1 MSNKVLI
8 VGGVAGGASA
18 AARLRRNDENAEIIM
33 FEKGEYISFAN
44 CGLPY
49 FIGGV
54 IEERE
59 SLLVETPE
67 DMRKRFK
74 IDVRVN
80 NEVLLIDRENKE
92 LEVKNLKTNEIYIE
106 NYDKLI
112 LSPGSSPLKPP
123 IPGIDSPNIFT
134 IWNIPDTDAI
144 KKFIES
150 KDIKKAA
157 VVGGGFIG
165 LEMAENLNELG
176 YEVSIVELADQIM
189 APIDY
194 EMAQILHK
202 NITTNGVDLR
212 LNDGVKEFNYQD
224 GVTEITLNSGNTIDA
239 DIVILS
245 IGVRPNSNLAKDSGL
260 NINQRGGIVV
270 DKTMKTSDDDIY
282 AVGDVI
288 EVEDFINGGKTMV
301 PLAGPANKQG
311 RIAANNI
318 AGISDTYKGTQG
330 TSVAKVFDCTVSSTG
345 VNEKTLKKLGKKYN
359 EDYLIAYA
367 HNNNHA
373 GYYPG
378 SSKINMKLIFR
389 KKDGKIL
396 GVQAIGID
404 GVEKR
409 VDVIATAMRYNGTV
423 YDLSDLELAYAPPYG
438 SAKDPV
444 NMLGFLGENILKG
457 KMDIIQWFELDD
469 LDEDEYTIVDV
480 REEKERDLGFIQNS
494 INISVDELR
503 ENLDKIDK
511 NKTIVLYCATGIRAY
526 VATRI
531 LLQNGFKKVKNLLG
545 GFTTYSDVNFNIN
558 NSPVVGTETQSLAK
572 EEVVENIDFDKI
584 EKATLNCSG
593 LQCPGP
599 IMKVYEKI
607 KTMNDGDYLEVKA
620 SDPGFF
626 ADIASWCQRTGNTL
640 IKTEKINK
648 EFVVLLKKGVEV
660 EKEDNT
666 KMQNIIEKT
675 DKYMV
680 VFSGELDKAL
690 ASFIIAN
697 GAAAMG
703 RKVTMFFTFWGLN
716 ILRKDEKIYVKKNFM
731 EKMFGAMMP
740 RGSKKLKLS
749 KMNMGGMGLAMMK
762 KIMKEKNV
770 DSLETLIKQAQ
781 NNGVRM
787 VACTMSMDV
796 MGIKEEELI
805 DGIEYAGVATFLSS
819 AEKSDASLFI

>member
-1 MSNKVLI
+1 MSKKVLI

-33 FEKGEYISFAN
+33 FERGEYISFAN

-49 FIGGV
+49 YIGNV
-54 IEERE
+54 IEERDA
-59 SLLVETPE
+59 LLVETPE
-67 DMRKRFK
+67 EMNKRFK

-80 NEVLLIDRENKE
+80 NEVVSIDRDNKKVQ
-92 LEVKNLKTNEIYIE
+92 VKNLKTGEEYSE

-123 IPGIDSPNIFT
+123 IPGIDAPNIFT

-144 KKFIES
+144 KNYVDTKE
-150 KDIKKAA
+150 IKKAA

-165 LEMAENLNELG
+165 LEMAENLHELG
-176 YEVSIVELADQIM
+176 YEVSIVELADQVM

-202 NITTNGVDLR
+202 NIATNGVDLR
-212 LNDGVKEFNYQD
+212 LNDGVKEFNYKD
-224 GVTEITLNSGNTIDA
+224 GVTEITLNSGNKIDA

-245 IGVRPNSNLAKDSGL
+245 IGVRPNSKLAKDSGL
-260 NINQRGGIVV
+260 KINDRGGIIV
-270 DKTMKTSDDDIY
+270 DSTLKTSDEDIY

-288 EVEDFINGGKTMV
+288 EVEDFVNGGKTMV

-318 AGISDTYKGTQG
+318 VGINDVYKGTQG
-330 TSVAKVFDCTVSSTG
+330 TSVAKVFDFTVSSTG
-345 VNEKTLKKLGKKYN
+345 ANEKTLKRLGKKYG
-359 EDYLIAYA
+359 EDYLLAYA

-378 SSKINMKLIFR
+378 SSKINMKIIFE
-389 KKDGKIL
+389 KEGGKIL
-396 GVQAIGID
+396 GVQAVGMD

-409 VDVIATAMRYNGTV
+409 VDVIATAMRYDGTV
-423 YDLSDLELAYAPPYG
+423 YDLADLELAYAPPYG

-444 NMLGFLGENILKG
+444 NMLGFLGENILEG
-457 KMDIIQWFELDD
+457 KMDVIQWFELDD
-469 LDEDEYTIVDV
+469 LNSDEYTIVDV
-480 REEKERDLGFIQNS
+480 REAEERDLGYVPNS
-494 INISVDELR
+494 INISVDDLR
-503 ENLDKIDK
+503 DNLDKLDK

-531 LLQNGFKKVKNLLG
+531 LLQNGFDKVKNLSG
-545 GFTTYSDVNFNIN
+545 GFTTYSDVDFDLKD
-558 NSPVVGTETQSLAK
+558 SPVAGGVSQ
-572 EEVVENIDFDKI
+572 EEVKTEEVENIDLENV

-607 KTMNDGDYLEVKA
+607 KTMKDGEYLEVRA

-640 IKTEKINK
+640 IKTEKKNK

-660 EKEDNT
+660 EKEDNG
-666 KMQNIIEKT
+666 KMQNIMEKT
-675 DKYMV
+675 DKSMV
-680 VFSGELDKAL
+680 VFSGDLDKAL

-716 ILRKDEKIYVKKNFM
+716 VLRKDEKINVKKNFM

-749 KMNMGGMGLAMMK
+749 KMNMGGMGSAMMK
-762 KIMKEKNV
+762 KIMKDKNV
-770 DSLETLIKQAQ
+770 DSLEALIKQAQ

-796 MGIKEEELI
+796 MGIKEEELL

-819 AEKSDASLFI
+819 AENSDASLFI

>member
-1 MSNKVLI
+1 MSKKVLI

-33 FEKGEYISFAN
+33 FERGEYISFAN

-49 FIGGV
+49 YIGNV
-54 IEERE
+54 IEERDA
-59 SLLVETPE
+59 LLVETPE
-67 DMRKRFK
+67 EMNKRFK

-80 NEVLLIDRENKE
+80 NEVLSIDRDNKKVK
-92 LEVKNLKTNEIYIE
+92 VKNLKTGEEYSE
-106 NYDKLI
+106 SYDKLI

-123 IPGIDSPNIFT
+123 IPGIDAPNIFT

-144 KKFIES
+144 KNYVDTKE
-150 KDIKKAA
+150 IKKAA

-165 LEMAENLNELG
+165 LEMAENLHELG
-176 YEVSIVELADQIM
+176 YDVSIVELADQVM

-202 NITTNGVDLR
+202 NIVTNGVDLR
-212 LNDGVKEFNYQD
+212 LNDGVKEFNYKD
-224 GVTEITLNSGNTIDA
+224 GVTEITLNSGNKIDA

-245 IGVRPNSNLAKDSGL
+245 IGVRPNSKLAKDSGL
-260 NINQRGGIVV
+260 KINDKGGILV
-270 DKTMKTSDDDIY
+270 DDTLKTSDEDIY

-288 EVEDFINGGKTMV
+288 EVEDFVNGGKTMV

-318 AGISDTYKGTQG
+318 AGINDVYKGTQG
-330 TSVAKVFDCTVSSTG
+330 TSVAKVFDFTVSSTG
-345 VNEKTLKKLGKKYN
+345 ANEKTLKRLGKKYG
-359 EDYLIAYA
+359 EDYLVAYA

-378 SSKINMKLIFR
+378 SSKINMKIIFE
-389 KKDGKIL
+389 KEGGKIL
-396 GVQAIGID
+396 GVQAVGMD

-409 VDVIATAMRYNGTV
+409 VDVIATAMRYDGTV
-423 YDLSDLELAYAPPYG
+423 YDLADLELAYAPPYG

-444 NMLGFLGENILKG
+444 NMLGFLGENILEG
-457 KMDIIQWFELDD
+457 KMDVIQWFELDD
-469 LDEDEYTIVDV
+469 LNSDEYTILDV
-480 REEKERDLGFIQNS
+480 REAEERDLGFVPNS
-494 INISVDELR
+494 INISVDDLR
-503 ENLDKIDK
+503 DNLDKLDK

-531 LLQNGFKKVKNLLG
+531 LLQNGFGKVKNLSG
-545 GFTTYSDVNFNIN
+545 GFTTYSDVDFDLKD
-558 NSPVVGTETQSLAK
+558 SPVAGGVSQ
-572 EEVVENIDFDKI
+572 EEVKTEAVEDIDLDSI
-584 EKATLNCSG
+584 EKTTLNCSG

-607 KTMNDGDYLEVKA
+607 KTMEDGEYLEVRA

-640 IKTEKINK
+640 IKTEKKNK

-660 EKEDNT
+660 EKEDNG
-666 KMQNIIEKT
+666 KMQNIMEKT
-675 DKYMV
+675 DKSMV
-680 VFSGELDKAL
+680 VFSGDLDKAL

-716 ILRKDEKIYVKKNFM
+716 VLRKDEKINVKKNFM

-749 KMNMGGMGLAMMK
+749 KMNMGGMGSAMMK
-762 KIMKEKNV
+762 KIMKDKNV
-770 DSLETLIKQAQ
+770 DSLEALIKQAQ

-796 MGIKEEELI
+796 MGIKEEELL

-819 AEKSDASLFI
+819 AENSDASLFI

>member
-1 MSNKVLI
+1 MSKKVLI

-33 FEKGEYISFAN
+33 FERGEYISFAN

-49 FIGGV
+49 YIGNV

-67 DMRKRFK
+67 EMNKRFK

-80 NEVLLIDRENKE
+80 NEVIYIDRDNKE
-92 LEVKNLKTNEIYIE
+92 VEVKNIKTDDTYRES
-106 NYDKLI
+106 YDKLI

-144 KKFIES
+144 KSFVES

-165 LEMAENLNELG
+165 LEMAENLHELG
-176 YEVSIVELADQIM
+176 YQVSIVELAEQVM

-202 NITTNGVDLR
+202 NITTNCVDLR
-212 LNDGVKEFNYQD
+212 LDDGVKEFNYKN
-224 GVTEITLNSGNTIDA
+224 GVTEITLNSGDKIDA
-239 DIVILS
+239 DIVILA
-245 IGVRPNSNLAKDSGL
+245 IGVRPNSELAKESGL
-260 NINQRGGIVV
+260 EINQRGGIVV
-270 DKTMKTSDDDIY
+270 DNTMKTSDDDIY

-288 EVEDFINGGKTMV
+288 EVEDYINGGKTMV

-330 TSVAKVFDCTVSSTG
+330 TSVAKVFDFTVSSTG
-345 VNEKTLKKLGKKYN
+345 ANEKTLKRLGKKYN
-359 EDYLIAYA
+359 EDYLVAYA

-378 SSKINMKLIFR
+378 SSKINMKLIFG

-396 GVQAIGID
+396 GVQAVGID

-409 VDVIATAMRYNGTV
+409 VDVIATSMRYGGTV
-423 YDLSDLELAYAPPYG
+423 YDLADLELAYAPPYG

-444 NMLGFLGENILKG
+444 NMLGFLGENILEG
-457 KMDIIQWFELDD
+457 KMDIIQWFELDN
-469 LDEDEYTIVDV
+469 LNEEEYTIVDV
-480 REEKERDLGFIQNS
+480 REEEERDLGFIPNS
-494 INISVDELR
+494 INISVDDLR
-503 ENLDKIDK
+503 ENLHRLDKK
-511 NKTIVLYCATGIRAY
+511 KTIVLYCATGIRAY

-531 LLQNGFKKVKNLLG
+531 LLQNGFEKVKNLLG
-545 GFTTYSDVNFNIN
+545 GFTTYTDTKFDIRDS
-558 NSPVVGTETQSLAK
+558 SLVGTVPQLEPE

-584 EKATLNCSG
+584 EKTTLNCSG

-648 EFVVLLKKGVEV
+648 EFVVLLKKGMEI
-660 EKEDNT
+660 EKADT
-666 KMQNIIEKT
+666 GKMQKIMEKT
-675 DKYMV
+675 DKSMV

-703 RKVTMFFTFWGLN
+703 RNVTMFFTFWGLN
-716 ILRKDEKIYVKKNFM
+716 ILRKDEKINVKKNFM

-770 DSLETLIKQAQ
+770 DSLEALIKQAQ

>member
-1 MSNKVLI
+1 MANKVII

-18 AARLRRNDENAEIIM
+18 AARLRRNDENVEIVM
-33 FEKGEYISFAN
+33 FERGEYVSFAN

-49 FIGGV
+49 YIGNV
-54 IEERE
+54 IEDRE

-67 DMRKRFK
+67 DLKKRFK
-74 IDVRVN
+74 IDVRVS
-80 NEVLLIDRENKE
+80 NEVLSIDKENKE
-92 LEVKNLKTNEIYIE
+92 VEVVDHKTGETYKE
-106 NYDKLI
+106 SYEKLI

-123 IPGIDSPNIFT
+123 IPGIDAPNIFT

-144 KKFIES
+144 KNYLDS
-150 KDIKKAA
+150 KNVKKAT

-165 LEMAENLNELG
+165 LEMAENLRELG
-176 YEVSIVELADQIM
+176 FEVSIIELADQVM
-189 APIDY
+189 APMDY

-212 LNDGVKEFNYQD
+212 LNDGVKEFKYNN
-224 GVTEITLNSGNTIDA
+224 GITEITLNSGDKLDA

-245 IGVRPNSNLAKDSGL
+245 IGVRPNGQLAKECGL
-260 NINQRGGIVV
+260 EVNKKGGIVV
-270 DKTMKTSDDDIY
+270 NDNMKTSDKDIY
-282 AVGDVI
+282 AVGDAVEI
-288 EVEDFINGGKTMV
+288 EDFVYGGKTMI

-318 AGISDTYKGTQG
+318 AGIKDSYKGTQG
-330 TSVAKVFDCTVSSTG
+330 TSVAKVFDFTVSSTG
-345 VNEKTLKKLGKKYN
+345 LNEKTLKGLGKKYN
-359 EDYLIAYA
+359 EDYLVAYA

-378 SSKINMKLIFR
+378 SSKINMKLIFE
-389 KKDGKIL
+389 KENGKIL
-396 GVQAIGID
+396 GVQAVGID

-423 YDLSDLELAYAPPYG
+423 YDLADLELAYAPPYG

-480 REEKERDLGFIQNS
+480 REEEERDLGFIQNS

-503 ENLDKIDK
+503 ANIDMLDK

-531 LLQNGFKKVKNLLG
+531 LLQKGFSKVKNLSG
-545 GFTTYSDVNFNIN
+545 GYITYSDVNFDISS
-558 NSPVVGTETQSLAK
+558 SPLADSEGQPEVDK
-572 EEVVENIDFDKI
+572 EMVENIDFDNI
-584 EKATLNCSG
+584 EKTSLNCSG

-607 KTMNDGDYLEVKA
+607 KTMKHGEYLEVKA

-640 IKTEKINK
+640 IKTEKKNK

-675 DKYMV
+675 DKSMV

-716 ILRKDEKIYVKKNFM
+716 VLRKEEHVPVKKNFM

-740 RGSKKLKLS
+740 RGINKLKLS
-749 KMNMGGMGLAMMK
+749 KMNMGGMGSAMMK
-762 KIMKEKNV
+762 KIMKDKNV
-770 DSLETLIKQAQ
+770 DSLEALIKQAQ

-805 DGIEYAGVATFLSS
+805 DGVDYAGVATFLSA

>member
-1 MSNKVLI
+1 MSKKVLI

-33 FEKGEYISFAN
+33 FERGEYISFAN

-49 FIGGV
+49 YIGNV
-54 IEERE
+54 IEERDA
-59 SLLVETPE
+59 LLVETPE
-67 DMRKRFK
+67 EMNKRFK

-80 NEVLLIDRENKE
+80 NEVLSIDRDNKKVK
-92 LEVKNLKTNEIYIE
+92 VKNLKTGEEYSE
-106 NYDKLI
+106 SYDKLI

-123 IPGIDSPNIFT
+123 IPGIDAPNIFT

-144 KKFIES
+144 KNYVDTKE
-150 KDIKKAA
+150 IKKAA

-165 LEMAENLNELG
+165 LEMAENLHELG
-176 YEVSIVELADQIM
+176 YDVSIVELADQVM

-202 NITTNGVDLR
+202 NIVTNGVDLR
-212 LNDGVKEFNYQD
+212 LNDGVKEFNYKD
-224 GVTEITLNSGNTIDA
+224 GVTEIILNSGNKIDA

-245 IGVRPNSNLAKDSGL
+245 IGVRPNSKLAKDSGL
-260 NINQRGGIVV
+260 KINDKGGILV
-270 DKTMKTSDDDIY
+270 DDTLKTSDEDIY

-288 EVEDFINGGKTMV
+288 EVEDFVNGGKTMV

-318 AGISDTYKGTQG
+318 AGINDVYKGTQG
-330 TSVAKVFDCTVSSTG
+330 TSVAKVFDFTVSSTG
-345 VNEKTLKKLGKKYN
+345 ANEKTLKRLGKKYN
-359 EDYLIAYA
+359 EDYLVAYA

-378 SSKINMKLIFR
+378 SSKINMKIIFE
-389 KKDGKIL
+389 KEGGKIL
-396 GVQAIGID
+396 GVQAVGMD

-409 VDVIATAMRYNGTV
+409 VDVIATAMRYDGTV
-423 YDLSDLELAYAPPYG
+423 YDLADLELAYAPPYG

-444 NMLGFLGENILKG
+444 NMLGFLGENILEG
-457 KMDIIQWFELDD
+457 KMDVIQWFELDD
-469 LDEDEYTIVDV
+469 LNKDEYTIVDV
-480 REEKERDLGFIQNS
+480 REAEERDLGFVPNS

-503 ENLDKIDK
+503 DNLDKLDK

-531 LLQNGFKKVKNLLG
+531 LLQNGFNKVKNLSG
-545 GFTTYSDVNFNIN
+545 GFTTYSDVNFDLKD
-558 NSPVVGTETQSLAK
+558 SPVAGEVSK
-572 EEVVENIDFDKI
+572 EKVKAEAVEDIDLDSI
-584 EKATLNCSG
+584 EKTTLNCSG

-599 IMKVYEKI
+599 IMKVYEI
-607 KTMNDGDYLEVKA
+607 MKTMKNGEYLEVKA

-626 ADIASWCQRTGNTL
+626 ADITSWCQRTGNTL
-640 IKTEKINK
+640 IKTEKKNK
-648 EFVVLLKKGVEV
+648 EFIVLLKKGVEI
-660 EKEDNT
+660 EKEDNE
-666 KMQNIIEKT
+666 KMQNIMEKT
-675 DKYMV
+675 DKSMV
-680 VFSGELDKAL
+680 VFSGDFDKAL

-716 ILRKDEKIYVKKNFM
+716 VLRKDEKINVKKNFM

-749 KMNMGGMGLAMMK
+749 KMNMGGMGSAMMK
-762 KIMKEKNV
+762 KIMKDKNV
-770 DSLETLIKQAQ
+770 DSLEALIKQAQ

-796 MGIKEEELI
+796 MGIKEEELL

>member
-1 MSNKVLI
+1 MSKKVLI

-33 FEKGEYISFAN
+33 FERGEYISFAN

-49 FIGGV
+49 YIGNV
-54 IEERE
+54 IEERDA
-59 SLLVETPE
+59 LLVETPE
-67 DMRKRFK
+67 EMNKRFK
-74 IDVRVN
+74 IDIRVN
-80 NEVLLIDRENKE
+80 NEVLSIDRDNKKVK
-92 LEVKNLKTNEIYIE
+92 VKNLKTGEEYSE
-106 NYDKLI
+106 SYDKLI

-123 IPGIDSPNIFT
+123 IPGIDAPNIFT

-144 KKFIES
+144 KNYVDTKE
-150 KDIKKAA
+150 IKKAA

-165 LEMAENLNELG
+165 LEMAENLHELG
-176 YEVSIVELADQIM
+176 YDVSIVELADQVM

-202 NITTNGVDLR
+202 NIVTNGVDLR
-212 LNDGVKEFNYQD
+212 LNDGVKEFNYKD
-224 GVTEITLNSGNTIDA
+224 GVTEITLNSGNKIDA

-245 IGVRPNSNLAKDSGL
+245 IGVRPNSKLAKDSGL
-260 NINQRGGIVV
+260 KINDKGGILV
-270 DKTMKTSDDDIY
+270 DDTLKTSDEDIY

-288 EVEDFINGGKTMV
+288 EVEDFVNGGKTMV

-318 AGISDTYKGTQG
+318 AGINDVYKGTQG
-330 TSVAKVFDCTVSSTG
+330 TSVAKVFDFTVSSTG
-345 VNEKTLKKLGKKYN
+345 ANEKTLKRLGKKYN
-359 EDYLIAYA
+359 EDYLVAYA

-378 SSKINMKLIFR
+378 SSKINMKIIFE
-389 KKDGKIL
+389 KEGGKIL
-396 GVQAIGID
+396 GVQAVGMD

-409 VDVIATAMRYNGTV
+409 VDVIATAMRYDGTV
-423 YDLSDLELAYAPPYG
+423 YDLADLELAYAPPYG

-444 NMLGFLGENILKG
+444 NMLGFLGENILEG
-457 KMDIIQWFELDD
+457 KMDVIQWFELDD
-469 LDEDEYTIVDV
+469 LNKDEYTIVDV
-480 REEKERDLGFIQNS
+480 REAEERDLGFVPNS

-503 ENLDKIDK
+503 DNLDKLDK

-531 LLQNGFKKVKNLLG
+531 LLQNGFNKVKNLSG
-545 GFTTYSDVNFNIN
+545 GFTTYSDVNFDLKD
-558 NSPVVGTETQSLAK
+558 SPVAGEVSK
-572 EEVVENIDFDKI
+572 EKVKAEAVEDIDLDSI
-584 EKATLNCSG
+584 EKTTLNCSG

-599 IMKVYEKI
+599 IMKVYEI
-607 KTMNDGDYLEVKA
+607 MKTMKNGEYLEVKA

-626 ADIASWCQRTGNTL
+626 ADITSWCQRTGNTL
-640 IKTEKINK
+640 IKTEKKNK
-648 EFVVLLKKGVEV
+648 EFIVLLKKGVEI
-660 EKEDNT
+660 EKEDNE
-666 KMQNIIEKT
+666 KMQNIMEKT
-675 DKYMV
+675 DKSMV
-680 VFSGELDKAL
+680 VFSGDFDKAL

-716 ILRKDEKIYVKKNFM
+716 VLRKDEKINVKKNFM

-749 KMNMGGMGLAMMK
+749 KMNMGGMGSAMMK
-762 KIMKEKNV
+762 KIMKDKNV
-770 DSLETLIKQAQ
+770 DSLEALIKQAQ

-796 MGIKEEELI
+796 MGIKEEELL

>member
-1 MSNKVLI
+1 MANKILI

-33 FEKGEYISFAN
+33 FERGEYISFAN

-49 FIGGV
+49 YIGNV

-67 DMRKRFK
+67 DMNRRFN

-80 NEVLLIDRENKE
+80 NEVLSIDRDNNEV
-92 LEVKNLKTNEIYIE
+92 EVKDIKSGEVYRE
-106 NYDKLI
+106 SYDKLI

-144 KKFIES
+144 KNYIES
-150 KDIKKAA
+150 KEVKKAV

-165 LEMAENLNELG
+165 LEMAENLHELG
-176 YEVSIVELADQIM
+176 LDVSIVELAEQVM

-194 EMAQILHK
+194 EMAQVLHK

-212 LNDGVKEFNYQD
+212 LNDGVKEFNYSN
-224 GVTEITLNSGNTIDA
+224 GVTEVALNSGAKIDA
-239 DIVILS
+239 DLVILS
-245 IGVRPNSNLAKDSGL
+245 IGVRPNSGLAKECGL
-260 NINQRGGIVV
+260 KTNERGGIVV
-270 DKTMKTSDDDIY
+270 DKTMKTSDDKIY
-282 AVGDVI
+282 AVGDAV
-288 EVEDFINGGKTMV
+288 EVEEFVNGGKTMV

-318 AGISDTYKGTQG
+318 AGIKDEYTGTQG
-330 TSVAKVFDCTVSSTG
+330 TSVAKVFDYTVSSTG
-345 VNEKTLKKLGKKYN
+345 LNEKTLKKLGKKYN
-359 EDYLIAYA
+359 EDYLVAYA

-378 SSKINMKLIFR
+378 SSKINMKILFE
-389 KKDGKIL
+389 KKDGRIL
-396 GVQAIGID
+396 GVQAVGMD

-409 VDVIATAMRYNGTV
+409 VDVISTAMRYNGTV
-423 YDLSDLELAYAPPYG
+423 YDLTDLELAYAPPYG

-444 NMLGFLGENILKG
+444 NMLGFLAENILQG
-457 KMDIIQWFELDD
+457 KMDVIQWFEIDG
-469 LDEDEYTIVDV
+469 LDEDEYTILDV
-480 REEKERDLGFIQNS
+480 REEEERDLGYIPNS
-494 INISVDELR
+494 INISVDDLR
-503 ENLDKIDK
+503 DNIDKLDK

-531 LLQNGFKKVKNLLG
+531 LLQKGFKKVKNLSG
-545 GFTTYSDVNFNIN
+545 GYTTYSDVEFNIN
-558 NSPVVGTETQSLAK
+558 SMPVIGTDEEPEK
-572 EEVVENIDFDKI
+572 NKEVVENIDLDSI
-584 EKATLNCSG
+584 EKTTLNCSG

-607 KTMNDGDYLEVKA
+607 KTMNDGEYLEVKA

-640 IKTEKINK
+640 IKTEKVDK

-660 EKEDNT
+660 DNT
-666 KMQNIIEKT
+666 ENSKMQNIMEKT
-675 DKYMV
+675 DKSMV
-680 VFSGELDKAL
+680 VFSGDLDKAL

-716 ILRKDEKIYVKKNFM
+716 ILRKEEQVPVKKNYM

-740 RGSKKLKLS
+740 RGVNKLKLS
-749 KMNMGGMGLAMMK
+749 KMNMGGMGSAMMK

-770 DSLETLIKQAQ
+770 DSLEALVKQAQ

-805 DGIEYAGVATFLSS
+805 DGIEYAGVATFLSA

>member
-1 MSNKVLI
+1 MANKVII

-18 AARLRRNDENAEIIM
+18 AARLRRNDENVEIVM
-33 FEKGEYISFAN
+33 FERGEYVSFAN

-49 FIGGV
+49 YIGNV
-54 IEERE
+54 IEDRE

-67 DMRKRFK
+67 DLKKRFK
-74 IDVRVN
+74 IDVRVS
-80 NEVLLIDRENKE
+80 NEVLSIDKENKE
-92 LEVKNLKTNEIYIE
+92 VEVVDHKTGETYKE
-106 NYDKLI
+106 SYEKLI

-123 IPGIDSPNIFT
+123 IPGIDAPNIFT

-144 KKFIES
+144 KNYLDS
-150 KDIKKAA
+150 KNVKKAT

-165 LEMAENLNELG
+165 LEMAENLRELG
-176 YEVSIVELADQIM
+176 FEVSIVELADQVM
-189 APIDY
+189 APMDY

-212 LNDGVKEFNYQD
+212 LNDGVKEFKYNN
-224 GVTEITLNSGNTIDA
+224 GITEITLNSGDKLDA

-245 IGVRPNSNLAKDSGL
+245 IGVRPNGQLAKECGL
-260 NINQRGGIVV
+260 EVNKKGGIVV
-270 DKTMKTSDDDIY
+270 NDNMKTSDKDIY
-282 AVGDVI
+282 AVGDAVEI
-288 EVEDFINGGKTMV
+288 EDFVYGGKTMI

-318 AGISDTYKGTQG
+318 AGIKDSYKGTQG
-330 TSVAKVFDCTVSSTG
+330 TSVAKVFDFTVSSTG
-345 VNEKTLKKLGKKYN
+345 LNEKTLKGLGKKYN

-378 SSKINMKLIFR
+378 SSKINMKLIFE
-389 KKDGKIL
+389 KENGKIL
-396 GVQAIGID
+396 GVQAVGID

-423 YDLSDLELAYAPPYG
+423 YDLADLELAYAPPYG

-480 REEKERDLGFIQNS
+480 REEEERDLGFIQNS

-503 ENLDKIDK
+503 ANIDMLDK

-531 LLQNGFKKVKNLLG
+531 LLQKGFSKVKNLSG
-545 GFTTYSDVNFNIN
+545 GYITYSDVNFDISS
-558 NSPVVGTETQSLAK
+558 SPLADSEGQPEVDK
-572 EEVVENIDFDKI
+572 EMVENIDFDNI
-584 EKATLNCSG
+584 EKTSLNCSG

-607 KTMNDGDYLEVKA
+607 KTMKHGEYLEVKA

-640 IKTEKINK
+640 IKTEKKNK

-675 DKYMV
+675 DKSMV

-716 ILRKDEKIYVKKNFM
+716 VLRKEEHVPVKKNFM

-740 RGSKKLKLS
+740 RGINKLKLS
-749 KMNMGGMGLAMMK
+749 KMNMGGMGSAMMK
-762 KIMKEKNV
+762 KIMKDKNV
-770 DSLETLIKQAQ
+770 DSLEALIKQAQ

-805 DGIEYAGVATFLSS
+805 DGVDYAGVATFLSA

>member
-1 MSNKVLI
+1 MSKKVLI

-33 FEKGEYISFAN
+33 FERGEYISFAN

-49 FIGGV
+49 YIGNV
-54 IEERE
+54 IEERDA
-59 SLLVETPE
+59 LVVETPE
-67 DMRKRFK
+67 EMNKRFK
-74 IDVRVN
+74 IDVREN
-80 NEVLLIDRENKE
+80 NEVLSIDRDNKKVQ
-92 LEVKNLKTNEIYIE
+92 VKNLKTGEEYSE
-106 NYDKLI
+106 SYDKLI

-123 IPGIDSPNIFT
+123 IPGIDAPNIFT

-144 KKFIES
+144 KNYVDTKE
-150 KDIKKAA
+150 IKKAA

-165 LEMAENLNELG
+165 LEMAENLHELG
-176 YEVSIVELADQIM
+176 YEVSIVELADQVM

-194 EMAQILHK
+194 EMSQILHK
-202 NITTNGVDLR
+202 NIATNGVDLR
-212 LNDGVKEFNYQD
+212 LNDGVKEFNYKD
-224 GVTEITLNSGNTIDA
+224 GVTEITLNSGNKIDA

-245 IGVRPNSNLAKDSGL
+245 IGVRPNSKLAKDSGL
-260 NINQRGGIVV
+260 KINDRGGIIV
-270 DKTMKTSDDDIY
+270 DSTLKTSDEDIY

-288 EVEDFINGGKTMV
+288 EVEDFVNGGKTMV

-318 AGISDTYKGTQG
+318 AGINDVYKGTQG
-330 TSVAKVFDCTVSSTG
+330 TSVAKVFDFTVSSTG
-345 VNEKTLKKLGKKYN
+345 ANEKTLKRLGKKYG
-359 EDYLIAYA
+359 EDYLVAYA

-378 SSKINMKLIFR
+378 SSKINMKIIFE
-389 KKDGKIL
+389 KEGGKIL
-396 GVQAIGID
+396 GVQAVGMD

-409 VDVIATAMRYNGTV
+409 VDVIATAMRYDGTV
-423 YDLSDLELAYAPPYG
+423 YDLADLELAYAPPYG

-444 NMLGFLGENILKG
+444 NMLGFLGENILEG
-457 KMDIIQWFELDD
+457 KMDVIQWFELDD
-469 LDEDEYTIVDV
+469 LNSDEYKIVDV
-480 REEKERDLGFIQNS
+480 REAEERDLGYVPNS
-494 INISVDELR
+494 INISVDDLR
-503 ENLDKIDK
+503 DNLDKLDK

-531 LLQNGFKKVKNLLG
+531 LLQNGFDKVKNLSG
-545 GFTTYSDVNFNIN
+545 GFTTYSDVDFDLKD
-558 NSPVVGTETQSLAK
+558 SPVAGGVSQ
-572 EEVVENIDFDKI
+572 EEVKTEEVENINLENV

-607 KTMNDGDYLEVKA
+607 KTMKDGEYLEVRA

-640 IKTEKINK
+640 IKTEKKNK

-660 EKEDNT
+660 EKEDNG

-675 DKYMV
+675 DKSMV
-680 VFSGELDKAL
+680 VFSGDLDKAL

-716 ILRKDEKIYVKKNFM
+716 VLRKDEKINVKKNFM

-749 KMNMGGMGLAMMK
+749 KMNMGGMGSAMMK
-762 KIMKEKNV
+762 KIMKDKNV

-796 MGIKEEELI
+796 MGIKEEELL

-819 AEKSDASLFI
+819 AENSDASLFI

>member
-1 MSNKVLI
+1 MSKKVLI

-33 FEKGEYISFAN
+33 FERGEYISFAN

-49 FIGGV
+49 YIGNV
-54 IEERE
+54 IEERDA
-59 SLLVETPE
+59 LLVETPE
-67 DMRKRFK
+67 EMNKRFK

-80 NEVLLIDRENKE
+80 NEVLSIDRDNKE
-92 LEVKNLKTNEIYIE
+92 VQVKNLKTGEEYSE
-106 NYDKLI
+106 SYDKLI

-123 IPGIDSPNIFT
+123 IPGIDAPNIFT

-144 KKFIES
+144 KNYVDTKE
-150 KDIKKAA
+150 IKKAA

-165 LEMAENLNELG
+165 LEMAENLHELG
-176 YEVSIVELADQIM
+176 YEVSIVELADQVM

-202 NITTNGVDLR
+202 NIATNGVDLR
-212 LNDGVKEFNYQD
+212 LNDGVKEFNYKD
-224 GVTEITLNSGNTIDA
+224 GVTEITLNSGNKIDA
-239 DIVILS
+239 DLVILS
-245 IGVRPNSNLAKDSGL
+245 IGVRPNSKLAKDSGL
-260 NINQRGGIVV
+260 KINDRGGIIV
-270 DKTMKTSDDDIY
+270 DSTLKTSDEDIY

-288 EVEDFINGGKTMV
+288 EVEDFVNGGKTMV

-318 AGISDTYKGTQG
+318 AGINDVYKGTQG
-330 TSVAKVFDCTVSSTG
+330 TSVAKVFDFTVSSTG
-345 VNEKTLKKLGKKYN
+345 ANEKTLKRLGKKYG
-359 EDYLIAYA
+359 EDYLVAYA

-378 SSKINMKLIFR
+378 SSKINMKIIFE
-389 KKDGKIL
+389 KEGGKIL
-396 GVQAIGID
+396 GVQAVGMD

-409 VDVIATAMRYNGTV
+409 VDVIATAMRYDGTV
-423 YDLSDLELAYAPPYG
+423 YDLADLELAYAPPYG

-444 NMLGFLGENILKG
+444 NMLGFLGENILEG
-457 KMDIIQWFELDD
+457 KMDVIQWFELDD
-469 LDEDEYTIVDV
+469 LNSDEYTIVDV
-480 REEKERDLGFIQNS
+480 REAEERDLGYVPNS
-494 INISVDELR
+494 INISVDDLR
-503 ENLDKIDK
+503 DNLDKLDK

-531 LLQNGFKKVKNLLG
+531 LLQNGFDKVKNLSG
-545 GFTTYSDVNFNIN
+545 GFTTYSDVDFDLKD
-558 NSPVVGTETQSLAK
+558 SPVAGGVSQ
-572 EEVVENIDFDKI
+572 EEVKAEEVENIDLENV

-607 KTMNDGDYLEVKA
+607 KTMEDGEYLEVRA

-640 IKTEKINK
+640 IKTEKKNK

-660 EKEDNT
+660 EKEDNG
-666 KMQNIIEKT
+666 KMQNIMEKT
-675 DKYMV
+675 DKSMV
-680 VFSGELDKAL
+680 VFSGDLDKAL

-716 ILRKDEKIYVKKNFM
+716 VLRKDEKINVKKNFM

-749 KMNMGGMGLAMMK
+749 KMNMGGMGSAMMK
-762 KIMKEKNV
+762 KIMKDKNV
-770 DSLETLIKQAQ
+770 DSLEALIKQAQ

-796 MGIKEEELI
+796 MGIKEEELL

-819 AEKSDASLFI
+819 AENSDASLFI

>member
-1 MSNKVLI
+1 MSKKVLI

-33 FEKGEYISFAN
+33 FERGEYISFAN

-49 FIGGV
+49 YIGNI
-54 IEERE
+54 IEERDA
-59 SLLVETPE
+59 LLVETPE
-67 DMRKRFK
+67 EMNKRFK

-80 NEVLLIDRENKE
+80 NEVVSIDRDNKKVQ
-92 LEVKNLKTNEIYIE
+92 VKNLRTGEEYSE
-106 NYDKLI
+106 SYDKLI

-123 IPGIDSPNIFT
+123 IPGIDAPNIFT

-144 KKFIES
+144 KNYVDTKE
-150 KDIKKAA
+150 IKKAA

-165 LEMAENLNELG
+165 LEMAENLHELG
-176 YEVSIVELADQIM
+176 YEVSIVELADQVM

-202 NITTNGVDLR
+202 NIATNGVDLR
-212 LNDGVKEFNYQD
+212 LNDGVKEFNYKD
-224 GVTEITLNSGNTIDA
+224 GVTEITLNSGNKIDA

-245 IGVRPNSNLAKDSGL
+245 IGVRPNSKLAKDSGL
-260 NINQRGGIVV
+260 KINDRGGIIV
-270 DKTMKTSDDDIY
+270 DSTLKTSDEDIY

-288 EVEDFINGGKTMV
+288 EVEDFVNGGKTMV

-318 AGISDTYKGTQG
+318 AGINDVYKGTQG
-330 TSVAKVFDCTVSSTG
+330 TSVAKVFDFTVSSTG
-345 VNEKTLKKLGKKYN
+345 ANEKILKRLGKKYG
-359 EDYLIAYA
+359 EDYLVAYA

-378 SSKINMKLIFR
+378 SSKINMKIIFE
-389 KKDGKIL
+389 KEGGKIL
-396 GVQAIGID
+396 GVQAVGMD

-409 VDVIATAMRYNGTV
+409 VDVIATAMRYDGTV
-423 YDLSDLELAYAPPYG
+423 YDLADLELAYAPPYG

-444 NMLGFLGENILKG
+444 NMLGFLGENILEG
-457 KMDIIQWFELDD
+457 KMDVIQWFELDD
-469 LDEDEYTIVDV
+469 LNSDEYTILDV
-480 REEKERDLGFIQNS
+480 REAEERDLGFVPNS
-494 INISVDELR
+494 INISVDDLR
-503 ENLDKIDK
+503 DNLDKLDK

-531 LLQNGFKKVKNLLG
+531 LLQNGFDKVKNLSG
-545 GFTTYSDVNFNIN
+545 GFTTYSDVDFDLKD
-558 NSPVVGTETQSLAK
+558 SPVAGGVSQ
-572 EEVVENIDFDKI
+572 EEVKTEEVEDIDLENV

-607 KTMNDGDYLEVKA
+607 KTMEDGEYLEVRA

-640 IKTEKINK
+640 IKTEKKNK
-648 EFVVLLKKGVEV
+648 EFVVLLKKGVEI
-660 EKEDNT
+660 EKEDNG
-666 KMQNIIEKT
+666 KMQNIMEKT
-675 DKYMV
+675 DKSMV
-680 VFSGELDKAL
+680 VFSGDLDKAL

-716 ILRKDEKIYVKKNFM
+716 VLRKDEKINVKKNFM

-749 KMNMGGMGLAMMK
+749 KMNMGGMGSAMMK
-762 KIMKEKNV
+762 KIMKDKNV
-770 DSLETLIKQAQ
+770 DSLEALIKQAQ

-796 MGIKEEELI
+796 MGIKEEELL

-819 AEKSDASLFI
+819 AENSDASLFI

>member
-1 MSNKVLI
+1 MSKKVLI

-33 FEKGEYISFAN
+33 FERGEYISFAN

-49 FIGGV
+49 YIGNI
-54 IEERE
+54 IEERDA
-59 SLLVETPE
+59 LLVETPE
-67 DMRKRFK
+67 EMNKRFK

-80 NEVLLIDRENKE
+80 NEVVSIDRDNKKVQ
-92 LEVKNLKTNEIYIE
+92 VKNLKTGEEYSE
-106 NYDKLI
+106 SYDKLI

-123 IPGIDSPNIFT
+123 IPGIDAPNIFT

-144 KKFIES
+144 KNYVDTKE
-150 KDIKKAA
+150 IKKAA

-165 LEMAENLNELG
+165 LEMAENLHELG
-176 YEVSIVELADQIM
+176 YEVSIVELADQVM

-202 NITTNGVDLR
+202 NIATNGVDLR
-212 LNDGVKEFNYQD
+212 LNDGVKEFNYKD
-224 GVTEITLNSGNTIDA
+224 GVTEITLNSGNKIDA

-245 IGVRPNSNLAKDSGL
+245 IGVRPNSKLAKDSGL
-260 NINQRGGIVV
+260 KINDRGGIIV
-270 DKTMKTSDDDIY
+270 DSTLKTSDEDIY

-288 EVEDFINGGKTMV
+288 EVEDFVNGGKTMV

-318 AGISDTYKGTQG
+318 AGINDVYKGTQG
-330 TSVAKVFDCTVSSTG
+330 TSVAKVFDFTVSSTG
-345 VNEKTLKKLGKKYN
+345 ANEKTLKRLGKKYG
-359 EDYLIAYA
+359 EDYLVAYA

-378 SSKINMKLIFR
+378 SSKINMKIIFE
-389 KKDGKIL
+389 KEGGKIL
-396 GVQAIGID
+396 GVQAVGMD

-409 VDVIATAMRYNGTV
+409 VDVIATAMRYDGTV
-423 YDLSDLELAYAPPYG
+423 YNLADLELAYAPPYG

-444 NMLGFLGENILKG
+444 NMLGFLGENILEG
-457 KMDIIQWFELDD
+457 KMDVIQWFELDD
-469 LDEDEYTIVDV
+469 LNSDEYTILDV
-480 REEKERDLGFIQNS
+480 REAEERDLGFVPNS
-494 INISVDELR
+494 INISVDDLR
-503 ENLDKIDK
+503 DNLDKLDK

-531 LLQNGFKKVKNLLG
+531 LLQNGFGKVKNLSG
-545 GFTTYSDVNFNIN
+545 GFTTYSDVDFDLKD
-558 NSPVVGTETQSLAK
+558 SPVAGGVSQ
-572 EEVVENIDFDKI
+572 EEVKTEAVEDIDLDSI
-584 EKATLNCSG
+584 EKTTLNCSG

-607 KTMNDGDYLEVKA
+607 KTMEDGEYLEVRA

-640 IKTEKINK
+640 IKTEKKNK

-660 EKEDNT
+660 EKEDNG
-666 KMQNIIEKT
+666 KMQNIMEKT
-675 DKYMV
+675 DKSMV
-680 VFSGELDKAL
+680 VFSGDLDKAL

-716 ILRKDEKIYVKKNFM
+716 VLRKDEKINVKKNFM

-749 KMNMGGMGLAMMK
+749 KMNMGGMGSAMMK
-762 KIMKEKNV
+762 KIMKDKNV
-770 DSLETLIKQAQ
+770 DSLEALIKQAQ

-796 MGIKEEELI
+796 MGIKEEELL

-819 AEKSDASLFI
+819 AENSDASLFI

>member
-1 MSNKVLI
+1 MSKKVLI

-33 FEKGEYISFAN
+33 FERGEYISFAN

-49 FIGGV
+49 YIGNI
-54 IEERE
+54 IEERDA
-59 SLLVETPE
+59 LLVETPE
-67 DMRKRFK
+67 EMNKRFK

-80 NEVLLIDRENKE
+80 NEVVSIDRDNKKVQ
-92 LEVKNLKTNEIYIE
+92 VKNLRTGEEYSE
-106 NYDKLI
+106 SYDKLI

-123 IPGIDSPNIFT
+123 IPGIDAPNIFT

-144 KKFIES
+144 KNYVDTKE
-150 KDIKKAA
+150 IKKAA

-165 LEMAENLNELG
+165 LEMAENLHELG
-176 YEVSIVELADQIM
+176 YEVSIVELADQVM

-202 NITTNGVDLR
+202 NIATNGVDLR
-212 LNDGVKEFNYQD
+212 LNDGVKEFNYKD
-224 GVTEITLNSGNTIDA
+224 GVTEITLNSGNKIDA

-245 IGVRPNSNLAKDSGL
+245 IGVRPNSKLAKDSGL
-260 NINQRGGIVV
+260 KINDRGGIIV
-270 DKTMKTSDDDIY
+270 DSTLKTSDEDIY

-288 EVEDFINGGKTMV
+288 EVEDFVNGGKTMV

-318 AGISDTYKGTQG
+318 AGINDVYKGTQG
-330 TSVAKVFDCTVSSTG
+330 TSVAKVFDFTVSSTG
-345 VNEKTLKKLGKKYN
+345 ANEKTLKRLGKKYG
-359 EDYLIAYA
+359 EDYLVAYA

-378 SSKINMKLIFR
+378 SSKINMKIIFE
-389 KKDGKIL
+389 KEGGKIL
-396 GVQAIGID
+396 GVQAVGMD

-409 VDVIATAMRYNGTV
+409 VDVIATAMRYDGTV
-423 YDLSDLELAYAPPYG
+423 YNLADLELAYAPPYG

-444 NMLGFLGENILKG
+444 NMLGFLGENILEG
-457 KMDIIQWFELDD
+457 KMDVIQWFELDD
-469 LDEDEYTIVDV
+469 LNSDEYTILDV
-480 REEKERDLGFIQNS
+480 REAEERDLGFVPNS
-494 INISVDELR
+494 INISVDDLR
-503 ENLDKIDK
+503 DNLDKLDK

-531 LLQNGFKKVKNLLG
+531 LLQNGFGKVKNLSG
-545 GFTTYSDVNFNIN
+545 GFTTYSDVDFDLKD
-558 NSPVVGTETQSLAK
+558 SPVAGGVSQ
-572 EEVVENIDFDKI
+572 EEVKTEAVEDIDLDSI
-584 EKATLNCSG
+584 EKTTLNCSG

-607 KTMNDGDYLEVKA
+607 KTMEDGEYLEVRA

-640 IKTEKINK
+640 IKTEKKNK

-660 EKEDNT
+660 EKEDNG
-666 KMQNIIEKT
+666 KMQNIMEKT
-675 DKYMV
+675 DKSMV
-680 VFSGELDKAL
+680 VFSGDLDKAL

-716 ILRKDEKIYVKKNFM
+716 VLRKDEKINVKKNFM

-749 KMNMGGMGLAMMK
+749 KMNMGGMGSAMMK
-762 KIMKEKNV
+762 KIMKDKNV
-770 DSLETLIKQAQ
+770 DSLEALIKQAQ

-796 MGIKEEELI
+796 MGIKEEELL

-819 AEKSDASLFI
+819 AENSDASLFI

>member
-1 MSNKVLI
+1 MSKKVLI

-33 FEKGEYISFAN
+33 FERGEYISFAN

-49 FIGGV
+49 YIGNV
-54 IEERE
+54 IEERDA
-59 SLLVETPE
+59 LLVETPE
-67 DMRKRFK
+67 EMNKRFK

-80 NEVLLIDRENKE
+80 NEVLSIDRDNKE
-92 LEVKNLKTNEIYIE
+92 VQVKNLKTGEEYSE
-106 NYDKLI
+106 SYDKLI

-123 IPGIDSPNIFT
+123 IPGIDASNIFT

-144 KKFIES
+144 KNYVDTKE
-150 KDIKKAA
+150 IKKAA

-165 LEMAENLNELG
+165 LEMAENLHELG
-176 YEVSIVELADQIM
+176 YEVSIVELADQVM

-202 NITTNGVDLR
+202 NIATNGVDLR
-212 LNDGVKEFNYQD
+212 LNDGVKEFNYKE
-224 GVTEITLNSGNTIDA
+224 GVTEITLNSGNKIDA

-245 IGVRPNSNLAKDSGL
+245 IGVRPNSELAKDSGL
-260 NINQRGGIVV
+260 KINDRGGIIVNS
-270 DKTMKTSDDDIY
+270 TLKTSDEDIY

-288 EVEDFINGGKTMV
+288 EVEDFVNGGKTMV

-318 AGISDTYKGTQG
+318 AGINDVYKGTQG
-330 TSVAKVFDCTVSSTG
+330 TSVAKVFDFTVSSTG
-345 VNEKTLKKLGKKYN
+345 ANEKTLKRLGKKYG
-359 EDYLIAYA
+359 EDYLVAYA

-378 SSKINMKLIFR
+378 SSKINMKIIFE
-389 KKDGKIL
+389 KEGGKIL
-396 GVQAIGID
+396 GVQAVGMD

-409 VDVIATAMRYNGTV
+409 VDVIATAMRYDGTV
-423 YDLSDLELAYAPPYG
+423 YDLADLELAYAPPYG

-444 NMLGFLGENILKG
+444 NMLGFLGENILEG
-457 KMDIIQWFELDD
+457 KMDVIQWFELDD
-469 LDEDEYTIVDV
+469 LNSDEYTIVDV
-480 REEKERDLGFIQNS
+480 REAEERDLGYVPNS
-494 INISVDELR
+494 INISVDDLR
-503 ENLDKIDK
+503 DNLDKLDK

-531 LLQNGFKKVKNLLG
+531 LLQNGFDKVKNLSG
-545 GFTTYSDVNFNIN
+545 GFTTYSDVDFDLKD
-558 NSPVVGTETQSLAK
+558 SPVAGGVSQ
-572 EEVVENIDFDKI
+572 EEVKAEEVENIDLENV

-607 KTMNDGDYLEVKA
+607 KTMEDGEYLEVRA

-640 IKTEKINK
+640 IKTEKKNK

-660 EKEDNT
+660 EKEDNG
-666 KMQNIIEKT
+666 KMQNIMEKT
-675 DKYMV
+675 DKSMV
-680 VFSGELDKAL
+680 VFSGDLDKAL

-716 ILRKDEKIYVKKNFM
+716 VLRKDEKINVKKNFM

-749 KMNMGGMGLAMMK
+749 KMNMGGMGSAMMK
-762 KIMKEKNV
+762 KIMKDKNV
-770 DSLETLIKQAQ
+770 DSLEALIKQAQ

-796 MGIKEEELI
+796 MGIKEEELL

-819 AEKSDASLFI
+819 AENSDASLFI

>member
-1 MSNKVLI
+1 MSKKVLI

-33 FEKGEYISFAN
+33 FERGEYISFAN

-49 FIGGV
+49 YIGNI
-54 IEERE
+54 IEERDA
-59 SLLVETPE
+59 LLVETPE
-67 DMRKRFK
+67 EMNKRFK

-80 NEVLLIDRENKE
+80 NEVVSIDRDNKKVQ
-92 LEVKNLKTNEIYIE
+92 VKNLRTGEEYSE
-106 NYDKLI
+106 SYDKLI

-123 IPGIDSPNIFT
+123 IPGIDAPNIFT

-144 KKFIES
+144 KNYVDTKE
-150 KDIKKAA
+150 IKKAA

-165 LEMAENLNELG
+165 LEMAENLHELG
-176 YEVSIVELADQIM
+176 YEVSIVELADQVM

-202 NITTNGVDLR
+202 NIATNGVDLR
-212 LNDGVKEFNYQD
+212 LNDGVKEFNYKD
-224 GVTEITLNSGNTIDA
+224 GVTEITLNSGNKIDA

-245 IGVRPNSNLAKDSGL
+245 IGVRPNSKLAKDSGL
-260 NINQRGGIVV
+260 KINDRGGIIV
-270 DKTMKTSDDDIY
+270 DSTLKTSDEDIY

-288 EVEDFINGGKTMV
+288 EVEDFVNGGKTMV

-318 AGISDTYKGTQG
+318 AGINDVYKGTQG
-330 TSVAKVFDCTVSSTG
+330 TSVAKVFDFTVSSTG
-345 VNEKTLKKLGKKYN
+345 ANEKTLKRLGKKYG
-359 EDYLIAYA
+359 EDYLVAYA

-378 SSKINMKLIFR
+378 SSKINMKIIFE
-389 KKDGKIL
+389 KEGGKIL
-396 GVQAIGID
+396 GVQAVGMD

-409 VDVIATAMRYNGTV
+409 VDVIATAMRYDGTV
-423 YDLSDLELAYAPPYG
+423 YDLADLELAYAPPYG

-444 NMLGFLGENILKG
+444 NMLGFLGENILEG
-457 KMDIIQWFELDD
+457 KMDVIQWFELDD
-469 LDEDEYTIVDV
+469 LNSDEYTILDV
-480 REEKERDLGFIQNS
+480 REAEERDLGFVPNS

-503 ENLDKIDK
+503 DKLDKLDK

-531 LLQNGFKKVKNLLG
+531 LLQNGFDKVKNLSG
-545 GFTTYSDVNFNIN
+545 GFTTYSDVDFDLKD
-558 NSPVVGTETQSLAK
+558 SPVAGGVSQ
-572 EEVVENIDFDKI
+572 EEVKAEEVENIDLENV

-607 KTMNDGDYLEVKA
+607 KTMKDGEYLEVRA

-640 IKTEKINK
+640 IKTEKKNK

-660 EKEDNT
+660 EKEDNG
-666 KMQNIIEKT
+666 KMQNIMEKT
-675 DKYMV
+675 DKSMV
-680 VFSGELDKAL
+680 VFSGDLDKAL

-716 ILRKDEKIYVKKNFM
+716 VLRKDEKINVKKNFM

-749 KMNMGGMGLAMMK
+749 KMNMGGMGSAMMK
-762 KIMKEKNV
+762 KIMKDKNV
-770 DSLETLIKQAQ
+770 DSLEALIKQAQ

-796 MGIKEEELI
+796 MGIKEEELL

-819 AEKSDASLFI
+819 AENSDASLFI

>member
-1 MSNKVLI
+1 MSKKVLI

-33 FEKGEYISFAN
+33 FERGEYISFAN

-49 FIGGV
+49 YIGNV
-54 IEERE
+54 IEERDA
-59 SLLVETPE
+59 LLVETPE
-67 DMRKRFK
+67 EMNKRFK
-74 IDVRVN
+74 IDIRVN
-80 NEVLLIDRENKE
+80 NEVLSIDRDNKKVK
-92 LEVKNLKTNEIYIE
+92 VKNLKTGEEYSE
-106 NYDKLI
+106 SYDKLI

-123 IPGIDSPNIFT
+123 IPGIDAPNIFT

-144 KKFIES
+144 KNYVDTKE
-150 KDIKKAA
+150 IKKAA

-165 LEMAENLNELG
+165 LEMAENLHELG
-176 YEVSIVELADQIM
+176 YDVSIVELADQVM

-202 NITTNGVDLR
+202 NIVTNGVDLR
-212 LNDGVKEFNYQD
+212 LNDGVKEFNYKD
-224 GVTEITLNSGNTIDA
+224 GVTEITLNSGNKIDA

-245 IGVRPNSNLAKDSGL
+245 IGVRPNSKLAKDSGL
-260 NINQRGGIVV
+260 KINDKGGILV
-270 DKTMKTSDDDIY
+270 DDTLKTSDEDIY

-288 EVEDFINGGKTMV
+288 EVEDFVNGGKTMV

-318 AGISDTYKGTQG
+318 AGINDVYKGTQG
-330 TSVAKVFDCTVSSTG
+330 TSVAKVFDFTVSSTG
-345 VNEKTLKKLGKKYN
+345 ANEKTLKRLGKKYN
-359 EDYLIAYA
+359 EDYLVAYA

-378 SSKINMKLIFR
+378 SSKINMKIIFE
-389 KKDGKIL
+389 KEGGKIL
-396 GVQAIGID
+396 GVQAVGMD

-409 VDVIATAMRYNGTV
+409 VDVIATAMRYDGTV
-423 YDLSDLELAYAPPYG
+423 YDLADLELAYAPPYG

-444 NMLGFLGENILKG
+444 NMLGFLGENILEG
-457 KMDIIQWFELDD
+457 KMDVIQWFELDD
-469 LDEDEYTIVDV
+469 LNKDEYTIVDV
-480 REEKERDLGFIQNS
+480 REAEERDLGFVPNS

-503 ENLDKIDK
+503 DNLDKLDK

-531 LLQNGFKKVKNLLG
+531 LLQNGFNKVKNLSG
-545 GFTTYSDVNFNIN
+545 GFTTYSDVNFDLKD
-558 NSPVVGTETQSLAK
+558 SPVAGEVSK
-572 EEVVENIDFDKI
+572 EKVKAEAVEDIDLDSI
-584 EKATLNCSG
+584 EKTTLNCSG

-599 IMKVYEKI
+599 IMKVYEI
-607 KTMNDGDYLEVKA
+607 MKTMKNGEYLEVKA

-626 ADIASWCQRTGNTL
+626 ADITSWCQRTGNTL
-640 IKTEKINK
+640 IKTEKKNK
-648 EFVVLLKKGVEV
+648 EFIVLLKKGVEI
-660 EKEDNT
+660 EKEDNE
-666 KMQNIIEKT
+666 KMQNIMEKT
-675 DKYMV
+675 DKSMV
-680 VFSGELDKAL
+680 VFSGDFDKAL

-716 ILRKDEKIYVKKNFM
+716 VLRKDEKINVKKNFM

-749 KMNMGGMGLAMMK
+749 KMNMGGMGSAMMK
-762 KIMKEKNV
+762 KIMKDKNV
-770 DSLETLIKQAQ
+770 DSLEALIKHAQ

-796 MGIKEEELI
+796 MGIKEEELL

>member
-1 MSNKVLI
+1 MSKKVLI

-33 FEKGEYISFAN
+33 FERGEYISFAN

-49 FIGGV
+49 YIGNI
-54 IEERE
+54 IEERDA
-59 SLLVETPE
+59 LLVETPE
-67 DMRKRFK
+67 EMNKRFK

-80 NEVLLIDRENKE
+80 NEVVSIDRDNKKVQ
-92 LEVKNLKTNEIYIE
+92 VKNLKTGEEYSE
-106 NYDKLI
+106 SYDKLI

-123 IPGIDSPNIFT
+123 IPGIDAPNIFT

-144 KKFIES
+144 KNYVDTKE
-150 KDIKKAA
+150 IKKAA

-165 LEMAENLNELG
+165 LEMAENLHELG
-176 YEVSIVELADQIM
+176 YEVSIVELADQVM

-202 NITTNGVDLR
+202 NIATNGVDLR
-212 LNDGVKEFNYQD
+212 LNDGVKEFNYKD
-224 GVTEITLNSGNTIDA
+224 GVTEITLNSGNKIDA

-245 IGVRPNSNLAKDSGL
+245 IGVRPNSKLAKDSGL
-260 NINQRGGIVV
+260 KINDRGGIIV
-270 DKTMKTSDDDIY
+270 DSTLKTSDEDIY

-288 EVEDFINGGKTMV
+288 EVEDFVNGGKTMV

-318 AGISDTYKGTQG
+318 AGINDVYKGTQG
-330 TSVAKVFDCTVSSTG
+330 TSVAKVFDFTVSSTG
-345 VNEKTLKKLGKKYN
+345 ANEKTLKRLGKKYG
-359 EDYLIAYA
+359 EDYLVAYA

-378 SSKINMKLIFR
+378 SSKINMKIIFE
-389 KKDGKIL
+389 KEGGKIL
-396 GVQAIGID
+396 GVQAVGMD

-409 VDVIATAMRYNGTV
+409 VDVIATAMRYDGTV
-423 YDLSDLELAYAPPYG
+423 YDLADLELAYAPPYG

-444 NMLGFLGENILKG
+444 NMLGFLGENILEG
-457 KMDIIQWFELDD
+457 KMDVIQWFELDD
-469 LDEDEYTIVDV
+469 LNSDEYTILDV
-480 REEKERDLGFIQNS
+480 REAEERDLGFVPNS
-494 INISVDELR
+494 INISVDDLR
-503 ENLDKIDK
+503 DNLDKLDK

-531 LLQNGFKKVKNLLG
+531 LLQNGFGKVKNLSG
-545 GFTTYSDVNFNIN
+545 GFTTYSDVDFDLKD
-558 NSPVVGTETQSLAK
+558 SPVAGGVSQ
-572 EEVVENIDFDKI
+572 EEVKTEAVEDIDLDSI
-584 EKATLNCSG
+584 EKTTLNCSG

-607 KTMNDGDYLEVKA
+607 KTMEDGEYLEVRA

-640 IKTEKINK
+640 IKTEKKNK

-660 EKEDNT
+660 EKEDNG
-666 KMQNIIEKT
+666 KMQNIMEKT
-675 DKYMV
+675 DKSMV
-680 VFSGELDKAL
+680 VFSGDLDKAL

-716 ILRKDEKIYVKKNFM
+716 VLRKDEKINVKKNFM

-749 KMNMGGMGLAMMK
+749 KMNMGGMGSAMMK
-762 KIMKEKNV
+762 KIMKDKNV
-770 DSLETLIKQAQ
+770 DSLEALIKQAQ

-796 MGIKEEELI
+796 MGIKEEELL

-819 AEKSDASLFI
+819 AENSDASLFI

>member
-1 MSNKVLI
+1 MSKKVLI

-33 FEKGEYISFAN
+33 FERGEYISFAN

-49 FIGGV
+49 YIGNI
-54 IEERE
+54 IEERDA
-59 SLLVETPE
+59 LLVETPE
-67 DMRKRFK
+67 EMNKRFK

-80 NEVLLIDRENKE
+80 NEVLSIDRDNKKVK
-92 LEVKNLKTNEIYIE
+92 VKNLKTGEEYSE
-106 NYDKLI
+106 SYDKLI

-123 IPGIDSPNIFT
+123 IPGIDAPNIFT

-144 KKFIES
+144 KNYVDTKE
-150 KDIKKAA
+150 IKKAA

-165 LEMAENLNELG
+165 LEMAENLHELG
-176 YEVSIVELADQIM
+176 YDVSIVELADQVM

-202 NITTNGVDLR
+202 NIVTNGVDLR
-212 LNDGVKEFNYQD
+212 LNDGVKEFNYKD
-224 GVTEITLNSGNTIDA
+224 GVTEITLNSGNKIDA

-245 IGVRPNSNLAKDSGL
+245 IGVRPNSKLAKDSGL
-260 NINQRGGIVV
+260 KINDKGGILV
-270 DKTMKTSDDDIY
+270 DDTLKTSDEDIY

-288 EVEDFINGGKTMV
+288 EVEDFVNGGKTMV

-318 AGISDTYKGTQG
+318 AGINDVYKGTQG
-330 TSVAKVFDCTVSSTG
+330 TSVAKVFDFTVSSTG
-345 VNEKTLKKLGKKYN
+345 ANEKTLKRLGKKYN
-359 EDYLIAYA
+359 EDYLVAYA

-378 SSKINMKLIFR
+378 SSKINMKIIFE
-389 KKDGKIL
+389 KEGGKIL
-396 GVQAIGID
+396 GVQAVGMD

-409 VDVIATAMRYNGTV
+409 VDVIATAMRYDGTV
-423 YDLSDLELAYAPPYG
+423 YDLADLELAYAPPYG

-444 NMLGFLGENILKG
+444 NMLGFLGENILEG
-457 KMDIIQWFELDD
+457 KMDVIQWFELDD
-469 LDEDEYTIVDV
+469 LNSDEYTILDV
-480 REEKERDLGFIQNS
+480 REAEERDLGFVPNS
-494 INISVDELR
+494 INISVDDLR
-503 ENLDKIDK
+503 DNLDKLDK

-531 LLQNGFKKVKNLLG
+531 LLQNGFDKVKNLSG
-545 GFTTYSDVNFNIN
+545 GFTTYSDVDFDLKD
-558 NSPVVGTETQSLAK
+558 SPVAGGVSQ
-572 EEVVENIDFDKI
+572 EEVKTEAVEDIDLDSI
-584 EKATLNCSG
+584 EKTTLNCSG

-607 KTMNDGDYLEVKA
+607 KTMEDGEYLEVRA

-640 IKTEKINK
+640 IKTEKKNK

-660 EKEDNT
+660 EKEDNG
-666 KMQNIIEKT
+666 KMQNIMEKT
-675 DKYMV
+675 DKSMV
-680 VFSGELDKAL
+680 VFSGDLDKAL

-716 ILRKDEKIYVKKNFM
+716 VLRKDEKINVKKNFM

-749 KMNMGGMGLAMMK
+749 KMNMGGMGSAMMK
-762 KIMKEKNV
+762 KIMKDKNV
-770 DSLETLIKQAQ
+770 DSLEALIKQAQ

-796 MGIKEEELI
+796 MGIKEEELL

>member
-1 MSNKVLI
+1 MSKKVLI

-33 FEKGEYISFAN
+33 FERGEYISFAN

-49 FIGGV
+49 YIGNV
-54 IEERE
+54 IEERDA
-59 SLLVETPE
+59 LLVETPE
-67 DMRKRFK
+67 EMNKRFK
-74 IDVRVN
+74 IDIRVN
-80 NEVLLIDRENKE
+80 NEVLSIDRDNKKVK
-92 LEVKNLKTNEIYIE
+92 VKNLKTGEEYSE
-106 NYDKLI
+106 SYDKLI

-123 IPGIDSPNIFT
+123 IPGIDAPNIFT

-144 KKFIES
+144 KNYVDTKE
-150 KDIKKAA
+150 IKKAA

-165 LEMAENLNELG
+165 LEMAENLHELG
-176 YEVSIVELADQIM
+176 YDVSIVELADQVM

-202 NITTNGVDLR
+202 NIVTNGVDLR
-212 LNDGVKEFNYQD
+212 LNDGVKEFNYKD
-224 GVTEITLNSGNTIDA
+224 GVTEITLNSGNKIDA

-245 IGVRPNSNLAKDSGL
+245 IGVRPNSKLAKDSGL
-260 NINQRGGIVV
+260 KINDKGGILV
-270 DKTMKTSDDDIY
+270 DDTLKTSDEDIY

-288 EVEDFINGGKTMV
+288 EVEDFVNGGKTMV

-318 AGISDTYKGTQG
+318 AGINDVYKGTQG
-330 TSVAKVFDCTVSSTG
+330 TSVAKVFDFTVSSTG
-345 VNEKTLKKLGKKYN
+345 ANEKTLKRLGKKYN
-359 EDYLIAYA
+359 EDYLVAYA

-378 SSKINMKLIFR
+378 SSKINMKIIFE
-389 KKDGKIL
+389 KEGGKIL
-396 GVQAIGID
+396 GVQAVGMD

-409 VDVIATAMRYNGTV
+409 VDVIATAMRYDGTV
-423 YDLSDLELAYAPPYG
+423 YDLADLELAYAPPYG

-444 NMLGFLGENILKG
+444 NMLGFLGENILEG
-457 KMDIIQWFELDD
+457 KMDVIQWFELDD
-469 LDEDEYTIVDV
+469 LNSDEYTILDV
-480 REEKERDLGFIQNS
+480 REAEERDLGFVPNS
-494 INISVDELR
+494 INISVDDLR
-503 ENLDKIDK
+503 DNLDKLDK

-531 LLQNGFKKVKNLLG
+531 LLQNGFDKVKNLSG
-545 GFTTYSDVNFNIN
+545 GFTTYSDVDFDLKD
-558 NSPVVGTETQSLAK
+558 SPVAGGVSQ
-572 EEVVENIDFDKI
+572 EEVKTEAVEDIDLDSI
-584 EKATLNCSG
+584 EKTTLNCSG

-607 KTMNDGDYLEVKA
+607 KTMEDGEYLEVRA

-640 IKTEKINK
+640 IKTEKKNK

-660 EKEDNT
+660 EKEDNG
-666 KMQNIIEKT
+666 KMQNIMEKT
-675 DKYMV
+675 DKSMV
-680 VFSGELDKAL
+680 VFSGDLDKAL

-716 ILRKDEKIYVKKNFM
+716 VLRKDEKINVKKNFM

-749 KMNMGGMGLAMMK
+749 KMNMGGMGSAMMK
-762 KIMKEKNV
+762 KIMKDKNV
-770 DSLETLIKQAQ
+770 DSLEALIKQAQ

-796 MGIKEEELI
+796 MGIKEEELL

-819 AEKSDASLFI
+819 AENSDASLFI

>member
-1 MSNKVLI
+1 
-8 VGGVAGGASA
+8 
-18 AARLRRNDENAEIIM
+18 M
-33 FEKGEYISFAN
+33 FERGEYISFAN

-49 FIGGV
+49 YIGNI
-54 IEERE
+54 IEERDA
-59 SLLVETPE
+59 LLVETPE
-67 DMRKRFK
+67 EMNKRFK

-80 NEVLLIDRENKE
+80 NEVVSIDRDNKKVQ
-92 LEVKNLKTNEIYIE
+92 VKNLRTGEEYSE
-106 NYDKLI
+106 SYDKLI

-123 IPGIDSPNIFT
+123 IPGIDAPNIFT

-144 KKFIES
+144 KNYVDTKE
-150 KDIKKAA
+150 IKKAA

-165 LEMAENLNELG
+165 LEMAENLHELG
-176 YEVSIVELADQIM
+176 YEVSIVELADQVM

-202 NITTNGVDLR
+202 NIATNGVDLR
-212 LNDGVKEFNYQD
+212 LNDGVKEFNYKD
-224 GVTEITLNSGNTIDA
+224 GVTEITLNSGNKIDA

-245 IGVRPNSNLAKDSGL
+245 IGVRPNSKLAKDSGL
-260 NINQRGGIVV
+260 KINDRGGIIV
-270 DKTMKTSDDDIY
+270 DSTLKTSDEDIY

-288 EVEDFINGGKTMV
+288 EVEDFVNGGKTMV

-318 AGISDTYKGTQG
+318 AGINDVYKGTQG
-330 TSVAKVFDCTVSSTG
+330 TSVAKVFDFTVSSTG
-345 VNEKTLKKLGKKYN
+345 ANEKTLKRLGKKYG
-359 EDYLIAYA
+359 EDYLVAYA

-378 SSKINMKLIFR
+378 SSKINMKIIFE
-389 KKDGKIL
+389 KEGGKIL
-396 GVQAIGID
+396 GVQAVGMD

-409 VDVIATAMRYNGTV
+409 VDVIATAMRYDGTV
-423 YDLSDLELAYAPPYG
+423 YNLADLELAYAPPYG

-444 NMLGFLGENILKG
+444 NMLGFLGENILEG
-457 KMDIIQWFELDD
+457 KMDVIQWFELDD
-469 LDEDEYTIVDV
+469 LNSDEYTILDV
-480 REEKERDLGFIQNS
+480 REAEERDLGFVPNS
-494 INISVDELR
+494 INISVDDLR
-503 ENLDKIDK
+503 DNLDKLDK

-531 LLQNGFKKVKNLLG
+531 LLQNGFGKVKNLSG
-545 GFTTYSDVNFNIN
+545 GFTTYSDVDFDLKD
-558 NSPVVGTETQSLAK
+558 SPVAGGVSQ
-572 EEVVENIDFDKI
+572 EEVKTEAVEDIDLDSI
-584 EKATLNCSG
+584 EKTTLNCSG

-607 KTMNDGDYLEVKA
+607 KTMEDGEYLEVRA

-640 IKTEKINK
+640 IKTEKKNK

-660 EKEDNT
+660 EKEDNG
-666 KMQNIIEKT
+666 KMQNIMEKT
-675 DKYMV
+675 DKSMV
-680 VFSGELDKAL
+680 VFSGDLDKAL

-716 ILRKDEKIYVKKNFM
+716 VLRKDEKINVKKNFM

-749 KMNMGGMGLAMMK
+749 KMNMGGMGSAMMK
-762 KIMKEKNV
+762 KIMKDKNV
-770 DSLETLIKQAQ
+770 DSLEALIKQAQ

-796 MGIKEEELI
+796 MGIKEEELL

-819 AEKSDASLFI
+819 AENSDASLFI

>member
-1 MSNKVLI
+1 MSKKVLI

-33 FEKGEYISFAN
+33 FERGEYISFAN

-49 FIGGV
+49 YIGNV
-54 IEERE
+54 IEERDA
-59 SLLVETPE
+59 LLVETPE
-67 DMRKRFK
+67 EMNKRFK

-80 NEVLLIDRENKE
+80 NEVLSIDRDNKKVK
-92 LEVKNLKTNEIYIE
+92 VKNLKTGEEYSE
-106 NYDKLI
+106 SYDKLI

-123 IPGIDSPNIFT
+123 IPGIDAPNIFT

-144 KKFIES
+144 KNYVDTKE
-150 KDIKKAA
+150 IKKAA

-165 LEMAENLNELG
+165 LEMAENLHELG
-176 YEVSIVELADQIM
+176 YDVSIVELADQVM

-202 NITTNGVDLR
+202 NIVTNGVDLR
-212 LNDGVKEFNYQD
+212 LNDGVKEFNYKD
-224 GVTEITLNSGNTIDA
+224 GVTEITLNSGNKIDA

-245 IGVRPNSNLAKDSGL
+245 IGVRPNSKLAKDSGL
-260 NINQRGGIVV
+260 KINDKGGILV
-270 DKTMKTSDDDIY
+270 DDTLKTSDEDIY

-288 EVEDFINGGKTMV
+288 EVEDFVNGGKTMV

-318 AGISDTYKGTQG
+318 AGINDVYKGTQG
-330 TSVAKVFDCTVSSTG
+330 TSVAKVFDFTVSSTG
-345 VNEKTLKKLGKKYN
+345 ANEKTLKRLGKKYN
-359 EDYLIAYA
+359 EDYLVAYA

-378 SSKINMKLIFR
+378 SSKINMKIIFE
-389 KKDGKIL
+389 KEGGKIL
-396 GVQAIGID
+396 GVQAVGMD

-409 VDVIATAMRYNGTV
+409 VDVIATAMRYDGTV
-423 YDLSDLELAYAPPYG
+423 YDLADLELAYAPPYG

-444 NMLGFLGENILKG
+444 NMLGFLGENILEG
-457 KMDIIQWFELDD
+457 KMDVIQWFELDD
-469 LDEDEYTIVDV
+469 LNKDEYTIVDV
-480 REEKERDLGFIQNS
+480 REAEERDLGFVPNS

-503 ENLDKIDK
+503 DNLDKLDK

-531 LLQNGFKKVKNLLG
+531 LLQNGFNKVKNLSG
-545 GFTTYSDVNFNIN
+545 GFTTYSDVNFDLKD
-558 NSPVVGTETQSLAK
+558 SPVAGEVSK
-572 EEVVENIDFDKI
+572 EKVKAEAVEDIDLDSI
-584 EKATLNCSG
+584 EKTTLNCSG

-599 IMKVYEKI
+599 IMKVYEI
-607 KTMNDGDYLEVKA
+607 MKTMKNGEYLEVKA

-626 ADIASWCQRTGNTL
+626 ADITSWCQRTGNTL
-640 IKTEKINK
+640 IKTEKKNK
-648 EFVVLLKKGVEV
+648 EFIVLLKKGVEI
-660 EKEDNT
+660 EKEDNE
-666 KMQNIIEKT
+666 KMQNIMEKT
-675 DKYMV
+675 DKSMV
-680 VFSGELDKAL
+680 VFSGDFDKAL

-716 ILRKDEKIYVKKNFM
+716 VLRKDEKINVKKNFM

-749 KMNMGGMGLAMMK
+749 KMNMGGMGSAMMK
-762 KIMKEKNV
+762 KIMKDKNV
-770 DSLETLIKQAQ
+770 DSLEALIKQAQ

-796 MGIKEEELI
+796 MGIKEEELL

>member
-1 MSNKVLI
+1 MSKKVLI

-33 FEKGEYISFAN
+33 FERGEYISFAN

-49 FIGGV
+49 YIGNV
-54 IEERE
+54 IEERDA
-59 SLLVETPE
+59 LLVETPE
-67 DMRKRFK
+67 EMNKRFK

-80 NEVLLIDRENKE
+80 NEVVSIDRDNKKVQ
-92 LEVKNLKTNEIYIE
+92 VKNLRTGEEYSE
-106 NYDKLI
+106 SYDKLI

-123 IPGIDSPNIFT
+123 IPGIDAPNIFT

-144 KKFIES
+144 KNYVDTKE
-150 KDIKKAA
+150 IKKAA

-165 LEMAENLNELG
+165 LEMAENLHELG
-176 YEVSIVELADQIM
+176 YEVSIVELADQVM

-202 NITTNGVDLR
+202 NIATNGVDLR
-212 LNDGVKEFNYQD
+212 LNDGVKEFNYKD
-224 GVTEITLNSGNTIDA
+224 GVTEITLNSGNKIDA

-245 IGVRPNSNLAKDSGL
+245 IGVRPNSKLAKDSGL
-260 NINQRGGIVV
+260 KINDRGGIIV
-270 DKTMKTSDDDIY
+270 DSTLKTSDEDIY

-288 EVEDFINGGKTMV
+288 EVEDFVNGGKTMV

-318 AGISDTYKGTQG
+318 AGINDVYKGTQG
-330 TSVAKVFDCTVSSTG
+330 TSVAKVFDFTVSSTG
-345 VNEKTLKKLGKKYN
+345 ANEKTLKRLGKKYG
-359 EDYLIAYA
+359 EDYLVAYA

-378 SSKINMKLIFR
+378 SSKINMKIIFE
-389 KKDGKIL
+389 KEGGKIL
-396 GVQAIGID
+396 GVQAVGMD

-409 VDVIATAMRYNGTV
+409 VDVIATAMRYDGTV
-423 YDLSDLELAYAPPYG
+423 YDLADLELAYAPPYG

-444 NMLGFLGENILKG
+444 NMLGFLGENILEG
-457 KMDIIQWFELDD
+457 KMDVIQWFELDD
-469 LDEDEYTIVDV
+469 LNSDEYTILDV
-480 REEKERDLGFIQNS
+480 REAEERDLGFVPNS

-503 ENLDKIDK
+503 DKLDKLDK

-531 LLQNGFKKVKNLLG
+531 LLQNGFDKVKNLSG
-545 GFTTYSDVNFNIN
+545 GFTTYSDVDFDLKD
-558 NSPVVGTETQSLAK
+558 SPVAGGVSQ
-572 EEVVENIDFDKI
+572 EEVKAEEVENIDLENV

-607 KTMNDGDYLEVKA
+607 KTMKDGEYLEVRA

-640 IKTEKINK
+640 IKTEKKNK

-660 EKEDNT
+660 EKEDNG
-666 KMQNIIEKT
+666 KMQNIMEKT
-675 DKYMV
+675 DKSMV
-680 VFSGELDKAL
+680 VFSGDLDKAL

-716 ILRKDEKIYVKKNFM
+716 VLRKDEKINVKKNFM

-749 KMNMGGMGLAMMK
+749 KMNMGGMGSAMMK
-762 KIMKEKNV
+762 KIMKDKNV
-770 DSLETLIKQAQ
+770 DSLEALIKQAQ

-796 MGIKEEELI
+796 MGIKEEELL

-819 AEKSDASLFI
+819 AENSDASLFI